1 MGNQVGGG
9 GWGGGWGFV
18 NRVIIS
24 LPSHKGSLLPGERDI
39 PVPALLTQDQAHIAV
54 GGREHI
60 ISLMYFWLARMK
72 SCDGLP

>member
-1 MGNQVGGG
+1 MST
-9 GWGGGWGFV
+9 
-18 NRVIIS
+18 VIIS

-39 PVPALLTQDQAHIAV
+39 PVPVPALLTQDQAHIAV
-54 GGREHI
+54 GGREHM

>member
-1 MGNQVGGG
+1 MGFCQ
-9 GWGGGWGFV
+9 
-18 NRVIIS
+18 
-24 LPSHKGSLLPGERDI
+24 PSSYLCRNTKTACCLVSATSRS
-39 PVPALLTQDQAHIAV
+39 LLTQDQAHIAV